1 MTHVGIAIA
10 QAIVRG
16 VHSTLPLIRKALG
29 DEIEKEDERFL
40 RALSNAA
47 EAAKDWVR
55 HKAVVMGQQN
65 KQDDSEQ

>member
-1 MTHVGIAIA
+1 VTHVGIAIA

-29 DEIEKEDERFL
+29 EIDKEDERFL
-40 RALSNAA
+40 RALDTAA
-47 EAAKDWVR
+47 AAAKDWVR

-65 KQDDSEQ
+65 TADDSEQ